1 MKKLILVLVVL
12 VLATL
17 ACGTIQPDSDSVPNE
32 ATLLKYGFVRTDSKG
47 SDCNGT
53 CRYYWNTSVEMLAML
68 DGGMVGLT
76 FPITDEAG
84 AEKAGRVV
92 GQVLYTIYPD
102 AIGDWVANAMQNYDT
117 WASAGE
123 TSATVQ
129 GYSVGIGVD
138 NDLVTIVVI
147 P

>member
-1 MKKLILVLVVL
+1 
-12 VLATL
+12 
-17 ACGTIQPDSDSVPNE
+17 
-32 ATLLKYGFVRTDSKG
+32 
-47 SDCNGT
+47 
-53 CRYYWNTSVEMLAML
+53 ML

-102 AIGDWVANAMQNYDT
+102 AITDWVADAMQNYDA
-117 WASAGE
+117 WYYAGE

-129 GYSVGIGVD
+129 GYKVGVSVED
-138 NDLVTIVVI
+138 DLVTIVVI

>member
-1 MKKLILVLVVL
+1 MKKLIVLL
-12 VLATL
+12 VLALTIIG
-17 ACGTIQPDSDSVPNE
+17 CGSTKNVSVDSE
-32 ATLLKYGFVRTDSKG
+32 AVLINYGFERLTYLEDSE
-47 SDCNGT
+47 CNGTT
-53 CRYYWNTSVEMLAML
+53 CRYYGNDNTGMLAML
-68 DGGMVGLT
+68 KEGGIGLS

-84 AEKAGRVV
+84 AEAAGRLI
-92 GQVLYTIYPD
+92 GKVLYTIYPD

-117 WASAGE
+117 WDSAGE